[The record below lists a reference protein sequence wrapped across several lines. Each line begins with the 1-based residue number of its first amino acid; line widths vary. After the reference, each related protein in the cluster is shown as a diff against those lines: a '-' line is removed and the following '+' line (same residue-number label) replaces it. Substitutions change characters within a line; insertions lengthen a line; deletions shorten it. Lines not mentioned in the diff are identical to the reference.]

1 MDLLNTILQAGGGDA
16 VKQLAKQFNL
26 GEGQISDVLGQVVPA
41 LGGGMQ
47 RNTQQSGGLD
57 SLLGALQ
64 KGNHADY
71 LDNPSKL
78 ADNSAQSDGNGILG
92 HLLGSKDVSRALAG
106 KASANTG
113 ISDSII
119 KKMLPMVASLAMGAV
134 GKQQQAAPAASS
146 SGGLGDL
153 LGNLI
158 DADKDG
164 SAVDDLLGM
173 AGKLFGR

>member
-16 VKQLAKQFNL
+16 VKQLSKQFNL
-26 GEGQISDVLGQVVPA
+26 GEGQIAEVLEQVVPA

-47 RNTQQSGGLD
+47 RNAQQSGGLD

-71 LDNPSKL
+71 LDNPAKL
-78 ADNSAQSDGNGILG
+78 ADSSAQAEGNGILG

-113 ISDSII
+113 VSDGII
-119 KKMLPMVASLAMGAV
+119 KQMLPMVASLAMGAV
-134 GKQQQAAPAASS
+134 GKQQQAAPQASS

-153 LGNLI
+153 LGNMI

>member
-1 MDLLNTILQAGGGDA
+1 MDLLNTILQAGGGNA
-16 VKQLAKQFNL
+16 VKQLASQFNL
-26 GEGQISDVLGQVVPA
+26 GEGQVADVLGQVVPA
-41 LGGGMQ
+41 LGGGMA

-64 KGNHADY
+64 KGNHAEY
-71 LDNPSKL
+71 LDNPSRL
-78 ADNSAQSDGNGILG
+78 NDNQAVQEGNGILG

-106 KASANTG
+106 KASASTG
-113 ISDSII
+113 VSDGLI
-119 KKMLPMVASLAMGAV
+119 KQMLPLVASMAMGAV
-134 GKQQQAAPAASS
+134 GKQQQAAPQAQS

-173 AGKLFGR
+173 AGKFFSR